1 MCMEYEGG
9 SDDEEDHIFKRRQ
22 PRQYFSKEN
31 FERNKL
37 NTLIG
42 DTETNDRG
50 PLIEEA
56 VT

>member
-22 PRQYFSKEN
+22 PRQYFGKEN
-31 FERNKL
+31 FEKNKL
-37 NTLIG
+37 NTLMS
-42 DTETNDRG
+42 DTDTSVRG